1 MNAKMSWVYGLNS
14 NVVHRSVQ
22 HVNNSAAISNRNT
35 GLGAAN
41 NNNYNFNNPNGFNPS
56 LSPQPN
62 APTGFYQNE

>member
-22 HVNNSAAISNRNT
+22 HVNNSAAISNRST
-35 GLGAAN
+35 GLGANN
-41 NNNYNFNNPNGFNPS
+41 NNNYNNLPNAFNPS

-62 APTGFYQNE
+62 APTGFYQN